1 VPLLD
6 FFGFAF
12 LGFIDLWSIHIPIP
26 LALAVVAMIGYLVGR
41 RKHVD
46 ESPVAVQSR
55 RELRRAQLVARE
67 LENISL
73 LVRGHLSKHHSCL
86 GKFKQRVGELSGLA
100 DETAWKE
107 LCQEA
112 EQMLKPTLQLATQ
125 IANAYDEIRQQ
136 SNLLMT
142 FTEVRTD
149 PLTGVSNRRA
159 LNDTLASQLAMMV
172 RYESSFTLALFDID
186 HFKKTNDQQGHM
198 EGDRILQRVAA
209 LLDESARETD
219 TVTRFGGEEF
229 VIVMPETDLE
239 GACLFADRV
248 RQRVE
253 DDLPVTISGGVTA
266 ALDGDTAESILARAD
281 TALYDAKNAG
291 RNCIFRHNGQKAES
305 FATDVPA
312 SSV

>member
-1 VPLLD
+1 MPLLD
-6 FFGFAF
+6 FF
-12 LGFIDLWSIHIPIP
+12 GFIDLWSIHIPIS
-26 LALAVVAMIGYLVGR
+26 LALAVVATIGYLVGR
-41 RKHVD
+41 RKRVD

-73 LVRGHLSKHHSCL
+73 LVRGHLTKHHSCL
-86 GKFKQRVGELSGLA
+86 GKFKQRVGELSGQA
-100 DETAWKE
+100 DEAAWKE

-136 SNLLMT
+136 SNHLMT

-159 LNDTLASQLAMMV
+159 LNDTLASQFAMMV

-186 HFKKTNDQQGHM
+186 HFKKTNDQQGHL

-248 RQRVE
+248 RQRVD

-266 ALDGDTAESILARAD
+266 ALDGDTAESMLARAD
-281 TALYDAKNAG
+281 AALYDAKNAG
-291 RNCIFRHNGQKAES
+291 RNCIFRHDGQKVES
-305 FATDVPA
+305 FATDVPV
-312 SSV
+312 SPV